1 MSKVKH
7 NNKLIGSGILL
18 ALSSSL
24 CCIVPLL
31 ALLGT
36 TGSTLSMFSW
46 IAPLRPYLL
55 MATALILG
63 FAFYRAYKPTPKDGC
78 GCPERKNWL
87 QSKGFLWIVTALSI
101 VLASFP
107 YYAKFLQKKLPKQE
121 ISINSNV
128 QQTVIQIQ
136 GMSCSSCEGHVNHAL
151 RERKGVLEVRT
162 SYLKGESFVK
172 FDSTQIS
179 IVQLVSSIEHETVYK
194 VKSKKKD
201 VN

>member
-1 MSKVKH
+1 MSKLKH

-18 ALSSSL
+18 ALGSSL

-36 TGSTLSMFSW
+36 TGSTLSMFGW

-55 MATALILG
+55 MTTALILG
-63 FAFYRAYKPTPKDGC
+63 IAFYRAHKPSPKDDC
-78 GCPERKNWL
+78 GCPEKKSWL
-87 QSKGFLWIVTALSI
+87 QSKRFLWIVTALAI
-101 VLASFP
+101 GLATFP

-121 ISINSNV
+121 MTLKSNV
-128 QQTVIQIQ
+128 LQTVIQIQ

-151 RERKGVLEVRT
+151 LERKGVLEVRT
-162 SYLKGESFVK
+162 SYIRGESYVK

-179 IVQLVSSIEHETVYK
+179 MTQLASTIEHETGYK
-194 VKSKKKD
+194 VKTIKKD